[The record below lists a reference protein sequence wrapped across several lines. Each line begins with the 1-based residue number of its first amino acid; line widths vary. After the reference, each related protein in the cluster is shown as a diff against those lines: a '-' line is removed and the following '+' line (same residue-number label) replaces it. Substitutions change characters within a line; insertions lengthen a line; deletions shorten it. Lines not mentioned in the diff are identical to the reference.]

1 MHVPNNER
9 RFQCELCSRL
19 FAKQHL
25 LNTHLKVK
33 HTEKEDRPYPCTEP
47 NCDQRFVMPALLRF
61 HVNKVHNLGDS
72 RVCDICARFF
82 KCSKSY
88 ERHYQVEHT
97 NIDQRVQCDLC
108 QKWFKHLDTLKE
120 HLRRHKAARAQCKYC
135 GRVSSNKKSLR
146 LHIRNVHA
154 DIDSTVKQRNEY
166 PCTICGK
173 IFKKK
178 QTLKVKPN

>member
-1 MHVPNNER
+1 MSIPI
-9 RFQCELCSRL
+9 QWC
-19 FAKQHL
+19 
-25 LNTHLKVK
+25 
-33 HTEKEDRPYPCTEP
+33 
-47 NCDQRFVMPALLRF
+47 
-61 HVNKVHNLGDS
+61 
-72 RVCDICARFF
+72 RVCDVCARFF

-108 QKWFKHLDTLKE
+108 QKWFKHLDTLKD
-120 HLRRHKAARAQCKYC
+120 HIRRHYAASAACKYC

-154 DIDSTVKQRNEY
+154 DIDSSVKTKNEF
-166 PCTICGK
+166 PCTVCEK

-178 QTLKVKPN
+178 QTLRVRVGCSLCDVAHTNGQNCSDFLKPTETDSNSKDKRKKYEIHPVELRWNR